1 MRRVVTNAAVVFLLV
16 ASISSV
22 QAQNKT
28 AADPAGNYP
37 NKPIRFLV
45 GFAPGGFTDVMAR
58 AIAGKLTENWGQ
70 QVVVDNRPGASTTI
84 ATDLAAK
91 APPDGYTLLMMTDN
105 HVTNPS
111 LFRKLPYDTEKDFE
125 PITLAAL
132 APFLLVVHPT
142 VPANSVKELIAVA
155 KSRPGKLNYGSGG
168 IGAPGHLSGE
178 LFNTLA
184 GVRVTHVPYKGATPA
199 MTDMLAG
206 QIQVYFGNLPVTI
219 PHARAGRVRALAVTS
234 GKRAGIAPEL
244 PTVAEAG
251 VPGFEL
257 TPWYGVVT
265 RAGTPKPIVAKL
277 NREIVEILKTAEMR
291 ERITKAGAEPSGM
304 TNAEFAKFLK
314 SESAKWGKLV
324 RDSGAKA
331 E

>member
-1 MRRVVTNAAVVFLLV
+1 MSEAANTALTTVLAGALLAAGIQAAHAQSAQDYPRRPV
-16 ASISSV
+16 
-22 QAQNKT
+22 
-28 AADPAGNYP
+28 
-37 NKPIRFLV
+37 RFLV

-58 AIAGKLTENWGQ
+58 AIAGKLTESWRQ

-91 APPDGYTLLMMTDN
+91 AAPDGYTLLMMTDN
-105 HVTNPS
+105 FVTNPS
-111 LFRKLPYDTEKDFE
+111 LLRKLPYDSEKDFA
-125 PITLAAL
+125 PVTLAAL

-142 VPANSVKELIAVA
+142 VPARSVKELVAVA
-155 KSRPGKLNYGSGG
+155 KSQPGKLNYGSGG

-184 GVRVTHVPYKGATPA
+184 GVRMTHVPYKGAAPA
-199 MTDMLAG
+199 LLDLVAG

-219 PHARAGRVRALAVTS
+219 PHAHAGRVRALAVTS
-234 GKRAGIAPEL
+234 GKRSAIAPEL

-257 TPWYGVVT
+257 TPWYGVLT
-265 RAGTPKPIVAKL
+265 RAGTPENVLVKL
-277 NREIVEILKTAEMR
+277 NRDIVTILR
-291 ERITKAGAEPSGM
+291 ERAMDEHVKKLGGEPAAM
-304 TNAEFAKFLK
+304 TRAQFAAFLK
-314 SESAKWGKLV
+314 SEAVKWGKLV
-324 RDSGAKA
+324 RDSGAQP

>member
-1 MRRVVTNAAVVFLLV
+1 MLGAVS
-16 ASISSV
+16 AS
-22 QAQNKT
+22 AQSQS
-28 AADPAGNYP
+28 AQRYP
-37 NKPIRFLV
+37 SKPVRFLV

-58 AIAGKLTENWGQ
+58 AIAGKLIETWRQ

-91 APPDGYTLLMMTDN
+91 AAPDGYTLLMMTDN
-105 HVTNPS
+105 FVTNPS
-111 LFRKLPYDTEKDFE
+111 LLKKLPYDSEKDFA
-125 PITLAAL
+125 PVTLAAL

-142 VPANSVKELIAVA
+142 VPARSVTELVAVA
-155 KSRPGKLNYGSGG
+155 KSRPDKLNYGSGG

-184 GVRVTHVPYKGATPA
+184 GVRMTHVPYKGAAPA
-199 MTDMLAG
+199 LVDLVAG

-219 PHARAGRVRALAVTS
+219 PHAHAGRVRALAVTS
-234 GKRAGIAPEL
+234 AKRSAIAPEL

-257 TPWYGVVT
+257 TPWYGVLT
-265 RAGTPKPIVAKL
+265 RAGTSEIVLSKL
-277 NREIVEILKTAEMR
+277 NRDIVAVLK
-291 ERITKAGAEPSGM
+291 ERAMHEHITKLGGEPSPM
-304 TNAEFAKFLK
+304 PRAQFANFLK
-314 SESAKWGKLV
+314 SESVKWGKLV
-324 RDSGAKA
+324 RDSGARP

>member
-1 MRRVVTNAAVVFLLV
+1 MGQSLHTVLPAALTVLLL
-16 ASISSV
+16 ADGITPA
-22 QAQNKT
+22 QAQG
-28 AADPAGNYP
+28 AQSYP
-37 NKPIRFLV
+37 TKPIRFLV

-111 LFRKLPYDTEKDFE
+111 LFRKLPYDSEKDFA

-132 APFLLVVHPT
+132 APFLLVVHPS
-142 VPANSVKELIAVA
+142 VPANSVKELVAVA
-155 KSRPGKLNYGSGG
+155 KAQPGKLNYGSGG

-184 GVRVTHVPYKGATPA
+184 GVKMTHVPYKGAAPA
-199 MTDMLAG
+199 LIDLVAG
-206 QIQVYFGNLPVTI
+206 QIQVYFGNLPVTL
-219 PHARAGRVRALAVTS
+219 PHAKAGRLRSLAVTS
-234 GKRAGIAPEL
+234 AKRATIAPEL

-257 TPWYGVVT
+257 TPWYGVLT
-265 RAGTPKPIVAKL
+265 RAGTPKNVVAKL
-277 NREIVEILKTAEMR
+277 NQEIVEILHAAAMR
-291 ERITKAGAEPSGM
+291 ERISNLGAEPSGI
-304 TNAEFAKFLK
+304 TQDQFAVFLK
-314 SESAKWGKLV
+314 SEAVKWGKLV
-324 RDSGAKA
+324 RDSGARA